1 MSRVGQG
8 GPVVRACPV
17 CQRQVIHAFRGDVT
31 ALGDAQIVR
40 VGRDGAVYVACA
52 CGKTNT
58 WRRER
63 PATVCLAV
71 YSKQLDRGWG

>member
-8 GPVVRACPV
+8 GPVVRACQA
-17 CQRQVIHAFRGDVT
+17 CQRHVIHAYRGDVT

-40 VGRDGAVYVACA
+40 VGRDGTVYVACQ

-58 WRRER
+58 WTREK
-63 PATVCLAV
+63 PATV
-71 YSKQLDRGWG
+71 